1 MSTTEWLDE
10 PTTPDLDLHGPESL
24 GNPTSES
31 SKLSSHAER
40 KKDLQDKLEKM
51 RREVLRLQ
59 HDIILAQR
67 EYGAVYKTPSGLSK
81 LPNEIFCKI
90 FRWTQILHRKNSLP
104 LCPLAE
110 VAICSRWRALALA
123 YPTLWTLFY
132 YEGQSDVDLAI
143 ERSHT
148 YLLRSKS
155 QLLDVWVDLSG
166 FKYGPGESQ
175 DWVDIPQ
182 LRPGLYISQEDRKPC
197 PSIPTFLST
206 PQLNVGPKAPLTYVK
221 LDRLLL
227 LRRRPP
233 LDHIVHLK
241 IETPDTRSLNP
252 EAVVELSWDAF
263 REVIEMPTLES
274 LSLWG
279 WHVIEEPD
287 SEPDL
292 IAAPNLKHIRIGNT
306 ALDPLEFLL
315 QDLEAPKLETITLS
329 RVFLRGEDTPSAM
342 SEGKFP
348 SPQSLYLVDAHVLP
362 DGWVNL
368 VSLTPN
374 LEHLVI
380 APYVRIQPD
389 NEVTAGF
396 AWVIENPDKV
406 WTKLTSVSYN
416 TYVDED
422 TVTSWHGE
430 PMVRMPFRDA
440 DRWGNMFGKE
450 EQALPILQSGDGV
463 FMPKSWPPDFEW
475 GDNSDDALC
484 SDCEGVLFL
493 QYIFA

>member
-1 MSTTEWLDE
+1 
-10 PTTPDLDLHGPESL
+10 
-24 GNPTSES
+24 
-31 SKLSSHAER
+31 
-40 KKDLQDKLEKM
+40 QDKLEKM

-59 HDIILAQR
+59 RDIILAQR

-81 LPNEIFCKI
+81 LPNEIFFKI

-110 VAICSRWRALALA
+110 VAVCSRWRALALA

-132 YEGQSDVDLAI
+132 YEGQSDIDLAI
-143 ERSHT
+143 ERFHT

-175 DWVDIPQ
+175 DWVDSPNCD
-182 LRPGLYISQEDRKPC
+182 LVF
-197 PSIPTFLST
+197 TFLRKIENHAHRYRRFESLSADGSLDIMYMNFDLRSGHASNLGYL
-206 PQLNVGPKAPLTYVK
+206 QYCSGPLTYVK
-221 LDRLLL
+221 LDRLLH

-241 IETPDTRSLNP
+241 IETRDTRSLNP

-348 SPQSLYLVDAHVLP
+348 SLQSLYLVDAHVLP

-422 TVTSWHGE
+422 AVTSWHGE

-440 DRWGNMFGKE
+440 DRWSNMFGKE
-450 EQALPILQSGDGV
+450 EQALPILQSGDDV

-475 GDNSDDALC
+475 GDNSDDAF
-484 SDCEGVLFL
+484 VFRL
-493 QYIFA
+493 QVKSLNSCLGR